1 MTLFDAMKILCFA
14 PHADIWVHSFPEAL
28 VAEAIAKAG
37 HEVVYVTCGR
47 QLNRHCVAMSANGVT
62 PSDPQSLR
70 NKVCDRCES
79 KDRLLRRE
87 FKFAGPK
94 ISDLITKEDEHA
106 IADLIKRMTPDKIR
120 TIEVEGVA
128 VGQLALYQ
136 IILRHKRLDLD
147 FTEQEWNEYLIELQ
161 NVLYSVCVG
170 RKLIEKYRP
179 DRVLVYNG
187 LYAVNRAIS
196 KLAEAHNIPAYFLH
210 AGGNLSNRLQTLMVG
225 RGDTFRFMPH
235 LIAEWPKYSNLPCSA
250 KLLSLVTNHYIELL
264 RGRSV
269 FVYSKAMS
277 KQPFDLR
284 ARFKVNKG
292 QKILVATMG
301 SYDEEIAAEM
311 VGARKPNAKSLF
323 PTQIEWIQA
332 LILFVSKRPDLYLI
346 VRVHPREFPNK
357 RDQKLSQHAKLLKEV
372 FNDLPSNVAIN
383 WPDDDISMYDL
394 AGHTDVFLNSW
405 SSVGKEM
412 SLLGI
417 PVVIYSPDIVFYPTD
432 LNYLGSTQEEYFGA
446 IDDAIASGWSLDRVR
461 RAYRWSVF
469 EFHHALISIADSF
482 SGYEYPNR
490 SIARRASS
498 RILRTIFPLSEEY
511 LDCLRRRPKLESTT
525 KLVSLIENV
534 AESPAE
540 ILKPADLPT
549 ASLQD
554 ETKALL
560 FELGRIAAAM
570 YPERSTR
577 ITTRLYRA
585 ILKFSPSAMNE
596 IS

>member
-1 MTLFDAMKILCFA
+1 MKILCFA

-37 HEVVYVTCGR
+37 HDIVYVSCGR
-47 QLNRHCVAMSANGVT
+47 QLNRHCVAMSANGIA
-62 PSDPQSLR
+62 PSAPQSAR
-70 NKVCDRCES
+70 DKVCDRCES

-94 ISDLITKEDEHA
+94 ISDLITKEDEGE
-106 IADLIKRMTPDKIR
+106 IAELIERMTPEQIQ
-120 TIEVEGVA
+120 TIQ
-128 VGQLALYQ
+128 VGGFEIGRLALYQ

-147 FTEQEWNEYLIELQ
+147 FTEQEWNEYLIELR
-161 NVLYSVCVG
+161 NVLYSVYAG
-170 RKLIEKYRP
+170 RKLMAKHCP

-196 KLAEAHNIPAYFLH
+196 KIAESRNIPAYFLH
-210 AGGNLSNRLQTLMVG
+210 AGGNLSNRLQTLMLG

-235 LIAEWPKYSNLPCSA
+235 LIAKWPQYSNLPCSA
-250 KLLSLVTNHYIELL
+250 KQLSLVTDHYIELL
-264 RGRSV
+264 RARSV

-284 ARFKVNKG
+284 TRFKVTKD

-301 SYDEEIAAEM
+301 SYDEEVAAEM
-311 VGARKPNAKSLF
+311 VGARKPSAQSLF

-332 LILFVSKRPDLYLI
+332 LISFVTRRPDLYLI

-357 RDQKLSQHAKLLKEV
+357 RDRTLSQHAKLLREV
-372 FNDLPSNVAIN
+372 FNSLPSNVAIN

-417 PVVIYSPDIVFYPTD
+417 PVVIYSPDIVFYPPD
-432 LNYLGSTQEEYFGA
+432 LNYVGTTQEEYFRA
-446 IDDAIASGWSLDRVR
+446 IDDALKSGWSLERVR
-461 RAYRWSVF
+461 QTYRWSVF
-469 EFHHALISIADSF
+469 EFHHALIHIGDSY

-490 SIARRASS
+490 SIVRRVSS
-498 RILRTIFPLSEEY
+498 RLLRTIFPLSEEH
-511 LDCLRRRPKLESTT
+511 LDCLRRRPRLASAN
-525 KLVSLIENV
+525 KLVSLIEKV
-534 AESPAE
+534 AESPVESLELGDVA
-540 ILKPADLPT
+540 T
-549 ASLQD
+549 ASSGE
-554 ETKALL
+554 ETEALL
-560 FELGRIAAAM
+560 FELGRVAAAM
-570 YPERSTR
+570 YPEKSTR
-577 ITTRLYRA
+577 INTRLYRA
-585 ILKFSPSAMNE
+585 ISEFSSSTMNK
-596 IS
+596 IL